1 MAKKMKLFLIQEVTS
16 IVVTAIDEKD
26 AERVAGE
33 CDWGDPGR
41 RQMKPKEVKTLKD
54 LPDDGWVG
62 AIPIGRQGD
71 NPNELNCT
79 EILDGRLEAQQKRH
93 SIRVTVFVDPGSE
106 EKVKNLEAAI
116 KVAVKKVGLEPYE
129 LG

>member
-1 MAKKMKLFLIQEVTS
+1 MAKKMKLYMIQEVMTV
-16 IVVTAIDEKD
+16 VVTALDERD

-33 CDWGDPGR
+33 CDWGDPER
-41 RQMKPKEVKTLKD
+41 HQLKPKEVKTLKD
-54 LPDDGWVG
+54 LPGDGWVG
-62 AIPIGRQGD
+62 AIPIGRQDD
-71 NPNELNCT
+71 NPNELTCA

-106 EKVKNLEAAI
+106 EKVKDLEAAI
-116 KVAVKKVGLEPYE
+116 KTAVKKIGLEAYE